1 MRFLR
6 LKDILI
12 LHHILRL
19 SIWEFA
25 KKAPLN
31 LYVSTII
38 ESTGGSPPKTP

>member
-25 KKAPLN
+25 KKATQN
-31 LYVSTII
+31 LYVSTNV
-38 ESTGGSPPKTP
+38 ESAGDSPPKTP